1 MQCRRKVLI
10 VVSAAMLILAF
21 LGLGEHHYFL
31 PLFGPVLALFI
42 RLIIRLFQL
51 IFFSQNNIFLSQ
63 QISQKCFSAGLSAQQ
78 NGSSVRPEFMS
89 RNMDFLHEPVE
100 HGHFVWRNL
109 YHNF

>member
-31 PLFGPVLALFI
+31 PLF
-42 RLIIRLFQL
+42 
-51 IFFSQNNIFLSQ
+51 
-63 QISQKCFSAGLSAQQ
+63 
-78 NGSSVRPEFMS
+78 VRPEFMS